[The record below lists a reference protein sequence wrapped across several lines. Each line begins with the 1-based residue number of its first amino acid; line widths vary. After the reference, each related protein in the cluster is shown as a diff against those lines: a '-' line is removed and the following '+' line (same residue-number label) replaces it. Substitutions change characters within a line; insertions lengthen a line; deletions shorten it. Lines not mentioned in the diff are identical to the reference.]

1 MHKKYFHILH
11 LRNLLYLQP
20 CYKRISCYRKTLIY
34 SCSVLHLSTS
44 KHLSVSQWNKMLT
57 VLYNDI
63 MSWIHCE
70 SNHCTHIKIL
80 WTQMNPWNWKL
91 HFKPWP
97 IWTIVRQYLTKYTW
111 SKLLSLELNLAGFV
125 CKGAFERSILSV
137 SPNSQF
143 LALATMRYMQLDLP
157 LYRKLSRTK
166 TMILKLFPTAFIHFT
181 ALKEGSSLL
190 LRAWISFFFFVLF
203 NCLIRSSLSE
213 E

>member
-137 SPNSQF
+137 SLIAGYNEAYAT
-143 LALATMRYMQLDLP
+143 LLATLQNVEPNQNHDTKVVSNSFNSLYSFKRRVATAAPSLD
-157 LYRKLSRTK
+157 
-166 TMILKLFPTAFIHFT
+166 F
-181 ALKEGSSLL
+181 LL
-190 LRAWISFFFFVLF
+190 LR
-203 NCLIRSSLSE
+203 SL
-213 E
+213 